1 MSPEQQSPPAGS
13 SNADDFEYC
22 DVFVVGGGINGA
34 GIARDAA
41 GRGYKVA
48 LCDAGDFGSGTSSAS
63 TKLIHGGLRYLE
75 YYKFRLVAESL
86 RERER
91 LWQMAP
97 HIIWPMRFLLPH
109 HQALRPRWLL
119 RLGLFIYDH
128 LGGRKLLPKAR
139 RVDLRQDPAGQLLQ
153 PSFETAFEY
162 SDCWVEDSR
171 LVVLNLRDAHR
182 RGAKIMP
189 RTKLVTATFVEGRW
203 LLTVEDQT
211 SGRQHNLIAATL
223 VNAAGPWVDEVL
235 RTALGRNDIDN
246 IRLVGGSHIV
256 IKRRLPD
263 ERSYMFQ
270 NADGRVVFA
279 IPYEQ
284 DYLLIGTTDNDDV
297 SLDEPLQISDAE
309 IDYLCEVASQY
320 LAETVTP
327 QDVVWHFSGIRP
339 LFNDGANEATEATRD
354 YVITQ
359 DSQYSDHLINVF
371 GGKITTY
378 RRLAEEVMTMVDKAA
393 SRRTKKWTAGAT
405 LPGGDFDATKFEDL
419 VAKAQAD
426 FAFAAAPLIRRLT
439 RLYGTQVWA
448 LLKDCQQFSDL
459 GTHFGA
465 DLYQAEVDFLVREE
479 WARQA
484 ADIVYRRTKLGLRM
498 TVEEIASLQQYLN
511 GPMSLSDATVDQ
523 RITRLASDVDSAQM
537 A

>member
-1 MSPEQQSPPAGS
+1 MSPEQSPPPVGS
-13 SNADDFEYC
+13 SDADGVEYC

-41 GRGYKVA
+41 GRGYTVA

-109 HQALRPRWLL
+109 HRALRPRWLL

-139 RVDLRQDPAGQLLQ
+139 RVDLRRDPAGQLLQ
-153 PSFETAFEY
+153 SKFKTAFEY

-171 LVVLNLRDAHR
+171 LVVLNLRDAFR

-189 RTKLVTATFVEGRW
+189 RTKLVTATFIEGRW
-203 LLTVEDQT
+203 LLTLEDQT

-235 RTALGRNDIDN
+235 RNALGRNDINN

-279 IPYEQ
+279 IPYER
-284 DYLLIGTTDNDDV
+284 DYLLIGTTDNDNV

-309 IDYLCEVASQY
+309 IAYLCDVASQY
-320 LAETVTP
+320 LAEAVTP
-327 QDVVWHFSGIRP
+327 EDVVWHFSGIRP
-339 LFNDGANEATEATRD
+339 LFNDGASEATEATRD

-359 DSQYSDHLINVF
+359 DHQNGDSLINVF

-378 RRLAEEVMTMVDKAA
+378 RKLAEEVLTMVDKAA
-393 SRRTKKWTAGAT
+393 NRRTKKWTAGAA
-405 LPGGDFDATKFEDL
+405 LPGGDFGATDFEAL
-419 VAKAQAD
+419 VAKAQTD
-426 FAFAAAPLIRRLT
+426 FPFAEAQLIRRLT

-448 LLKDCQQFSDL
+448 LLKDCQQVSGL
-459 GTHFGA
+459 GRHFGA
-465 DLYQAEVDFLVREE
+465 DLYQAEVDFLVQEE
-479 WARQA
+479 WARRA

-498 TVEEIASLQQYLN
+498 TAEEIAGLENYLD
-511 GPMSLSDATVDQ
+511 GPVSLSDAPVDQ
-523 RITRLASDVDSAQM
+523 GIARLAADIDSAQT

>member
-1 MSPEQQSPPAGS
+1 MEIFDLA
-13 SNADDFEYC
+13 
-22 DVFVVGGGINGA
+22 VIGGGVNGT
-34 GIARDAA
+34 GTARDAQ
-41 GRGYKVA
+41 GRGLKTLLVEA
-48 LCDAGDFGSGTSSAS
+48 KDFASGTSSAS

-378 RRLAEEVMTMVDKAA
+378 RRLAEEVMTIVDKAA